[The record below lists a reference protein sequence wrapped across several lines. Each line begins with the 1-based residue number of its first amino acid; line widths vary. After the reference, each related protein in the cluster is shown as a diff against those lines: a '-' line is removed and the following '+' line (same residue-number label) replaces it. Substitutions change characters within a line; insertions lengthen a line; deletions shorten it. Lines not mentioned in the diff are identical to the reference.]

1 MTLDTIELKPATH
14 NGVDHKIKT
23 SHANV
28 VLDYRQV
35 YNLEG
40 DQRGTEITSLE
51 GNVWI
56 TQKNDFTDHVLEAGE
71 SYIIS
76 RPGMVLIQALEH
88 AALQIK
94 PGKILPT
101 DRVANF
107 FARSNN

>member
-1 MTLDTIELKPATH
+1 MTLDTIELQPATH
-14 NGVDHKIKT
+14 NGVDQKIKT

-28 VLDYRQV
+28 ILAYRQV
-35 YNLEG
+35 YNLKG

-56 TQKNDFTDHVLEAGE
+56 TQKDDITDHVLEAGE

-76 RPGMVLIQALEH
+76 HPGMVLIQALEH
-88 AALQIK
+88 AALRIK
-94 PGKILPT
+94 HGKILPI
-101 DRVANF
+101 DRVANI